1 MCHIS
6 SFIVFLEHHNTPI
19 YNLQQILLYTAACAA
34 SPYSPN
40 INGKTAAVRFADGED
55 TITFRKAK
63 GRADIS
69 GDYNTYKENK
79 TIKVKNTENSV
90 KGNDGINTATWQ
102 KDGFAYSFSSDQA
115 MTQDALTNAIENL
128 I

>member
-1 MCHIS
+1 MGCDLRDGIVDVLIAALKGLASLEVLDLS
-6 SFIVFLEHHNTPI
+6 SNEFESAGTKKIFEFL
-19 YNLQQILLYTAACAA
+19 
-34 SPYSPN
+34 
-40 INGKTAAVRFADGED
+40 
-55 TITFRKAK
+55 
-63 GRADIS
+63 
-69 GDYNTYKENK
+69 KENK